1 MTVGKERVMDEKGV
15 ESRTDDPNLP
25 EALDDEAAELR
36 RRELLE
42 RLGQLAAYTTP
53 VMLAMMSTSRPAA
66 ASEI

>member
-1 MTVGKERVMDEKGV
+1 MDGKEHAMDEKAV
-15 ESRTDDPNLP
+15 ETRTDDPGLP

-53 VMLAMMSTSRPAA
+53 VMLAMMSTARPAA
-66 ASEI
+66 ASET